1 MTSLHKICST
11 ALALVLCAAG
21 CAAAS
26 ADSPRQYD
34 IELLIFQNLV
44 ENDAGEIW
52 PLDYSTWYE
61 NAAEAPPAGD
71 VAPLSVTWLPE
82 SSFHLKAERS
92 ALAGSSR
99 YRPLAYLA
107 WRQPVSDRSEAQPLQ
122 IPMSGNRGSTYVDGT
137 VKVAVERYLHLYL
150 DLQLH
155 LPDNAARRGDDAG
168 DTSLP
173 EIRLTEQ
180 RRMRSNEIHYF
191 DNPRFGVIALITPY
205 EPPPEPAAA
214 NPTEPAG
221 VETTEPSGSEPAPGV
236 KP

>member
-1 MTSLHKICST
+1 MTNLHKT
-11 ALALVLCAAG
+11 GLNALALLLFAAG
-21 CAAAS
+21 CAAAH
-26 ADSPRQYD
+26 ADPPRQYD

-61 NAAEAPPAGD
+61 EAAETPAAGAATPVD
-71 VAPLSVTWLPE
+71 VTWLPE
-82 SSFHLKAERS
+82 SSYHLNAERR

-107 WRQPVSDRSEAQPLQ
+107 WRQPVADRSAAQPLR
-122 IPMSGNRGSTYVDGT
+122 IPASGNRGSTYVDGT

-155 LPDNAARRGDDAG
+155 LADTAARSGDPADRAV
-168 DTSLP
+168 P

-180 RRMRSNEIHYF
+180 RRMRSSEIHYF

-205 EPPPEPAAA
+205 EPQPEPAAA
-214 NPTEPAG
+214 SSPEPAG
-221 VETTEPSGSEPAPGV
+221 VETTEHAGSEPAPGAT
-236 KP
+236 P